1 MKVKRFTR
9 KNMSRLWLYFGDRSI
24 IRKNEE
30 MQMNILVIGWTIYI
44 GTNIVNKLFKQE
56 CEVTIETRDKTPD
69 LYGDKVERITIQ
81 RTNEESMEG
90 FIIWKASRL
99 KIGNNA
105 RVKRRLAITK
115 IQFCWCYCLL

>member
-1 MKVKRFTR
+1 
-9 KNMSRLWLYFGDRSI
+9 MSRLWLYFGDRSI

-30 MQMNILVIGWTIYI
+30 MQMNILVIGGTIYI

-90 FIIWKASRL
+90 FII
-99 KIGNNA
+99 
-105 RVKRRLAITK
+105 
-115 IQFCWCYCLL
+115 